1 MKRMSAMH
9 RNSGLSVITAVFL
22 LLILSALGLF
32 IVNLSTVQNTTS
44 AFDLQGSRAYHAA
57 RTGLEFGAFQAI
69 VNGSCP
75 ATTSLVL
82 GGALADF
89 TGVTVSCASTGHTE
103 GVPPAKTLYRITAVA
118 CNQPTAGACPN
129 LAPRANYVERELQ
142 LSVINP
148 P

>member
-9 RNSGLSVITAVFL
+9 PNSGLSLITAIFL
-22 LLILSALGLF
+22 MLILSALGLY
-32 IVNLSTVQNTTS
+32 IVNLSTVQHSTS
-44 AFDLQGSRAYHAA
+44 ALDLQGSRAYHAA

-69 VNGSCP
+69 VNASCP

-89 TGVTVSCASTGHTE
+89 TGVTVLCVSTVHTE
-103 GVPPAKTLYRITAVA
+103 GTTAKTFYRITATA
-118 CNQPTAGACPN
+118 CNQPAAGACPN
-129 LAPRANYVERELQ
+129 PAPGANYVERELQ

>member
-1 MKRMSAMH
+1 MR

-32 IVNLSTVQNTTS
+32 IVNLSTVQSSTS
-44 AFDLQGSRAYHAA
+44 AFDLQGTRAYHAA

-82 GGALADF
+82 GGALVDF
-89 TGVTVSCASTGHTE
+89 TGVTVLCASTVHTE
-103 GVPPAKTLYRITAVA
+103 GVTAKTFYRITARA
-118 CNQPTAGACPN
+118 CNQPVGGACPN
-129 LAPRANYVERELQ
+129 PVPGANYVERELQ
-142 LSVINP
+142 LSAINP